1 MSQKC
6 KDLFIDSIIY
16 NECVNTNKP
25 RKAKRILKGKNDEEK
40 IFIKEERSL
49 NDFKVGLKI
58 PGKLM
63 AKRIQ
68 GGVLLVNTDYQM
80 R

>member
-1 MSQKC
+1 M
-6 KDLFIDSIIY
+6 FY
-16 NECVNTNKP
+16 ECVNTNKP
-25 RKAKRILKGKNDEEK
+25 RKAKKILRGKNDEEK
-40 IFIKEERSL
+40 KFIKEEREL

-68 GGVLLVNTDYQM
+68 GGVLLVNTDYLM

>member
-1 MSQKC
+1 MFYTRINRFTHK
-6 KDLFIDSIIY
+6 K
-16 NECVNTNKP
+16 K
-25 RKAKRILKGKNDEEK
+25 ILKGKNDEEK
-40 IFIKEERSL
+40 NFIKEERGL